1 MHKIKMSD
9 KFYYTIINILKLPVS
24 LLTEINVTGLE
35 NLPKSGG
42 VVIAPNHISEIDP
55 ILLGVELAPVR
66 PIRALAKESLFK
78 LPIVGKVLH
87 GMGHVP
93 VLRNSPSAAG
103 ALEKAVIALKE
114 GKAVAIYPEGT
125 IPVNLTKVGA
135 LKTGVAK
142 ASILSQKPVV
152 LIGQWGA
159 QNILPPKTKNSWKYV
174 LKAIFTR
181 PIHYVSVSEPIYPPV
196 TTNFEPDEVHKL
208 AVEFTSQIEQALESL
223 TKPLRALAPAHPK
236 TYKSVRK

>member
-1 MHKIKMSD
+1 MSD

-24 LLTEINVTGLE
+24 LLAKINVTGLE

-55 ILLGVELAPVR
+55 VILGVELAKVR

-78 LPIVGKVLH
+78 MPIVGKVLRR
-87 GMGHVP
+87 MGHVP
-93 VLRNSPSAAG
+93 VLRNSSSAAG
-103 ALEKAVIALKE
+103 ALEKAVTALKD
-114 GKAVAIYPEGT
+114 GRAIAIYPEGT
-125 IPVNLTKVGA
+125 IPVNLTKIGT

-152 LIGQWGA
+152 VIGQWGA

-174 LKAIFTR
+174 LKAIFAR
-181 PIHYVSVSEPIYPPV
+181 PVHYVSVSKPIHPPI

-208 AVEFTSQIEQALESL
+208 AVEFTSQIEQTLETL

-236 TYKSVRK
+236 IYKSVAN